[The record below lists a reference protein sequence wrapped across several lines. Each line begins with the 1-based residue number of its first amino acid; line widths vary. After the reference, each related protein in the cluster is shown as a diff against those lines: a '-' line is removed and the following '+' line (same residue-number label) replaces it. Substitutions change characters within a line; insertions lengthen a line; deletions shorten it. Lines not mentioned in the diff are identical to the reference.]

1 VLPLLAANFFDPL
14 VHALGGVLTGI
25 HAVIPSYGWALIVL
39 ALVVRVVMWPLSEM
53 QFRSMAEMQ
62 KVQPLVKQ
70 LQAKFKNDPQAQN
83 AAMMALYKEHKVNP
97 LAGCV
102 PMLIQFP
109 ILIGLYWAIQGQI
122 TEPHSVFPK
131 EHWLWIGSALSDKF
145 PQVFAGSLA
154 VPDVFLL
161 ILYVISMYFTVRYGS
176 PPSTDPQQAQTQKI
190 MAIVSPAMIA
200 FFGFKY
206 RWASAL
212 YIYWLATNVFTVA
225 QQYWM
230 FRRYGLIGPKAAA
243 AKNAIATGPLPPVVR
258 NAAKGADARRMLAAE
273 EEDAAERGGAVPK
286 NGKAATNGK
295 RAYRPKKRARR
306 Y

>member
-1 VLPLLAANFFDPL
+1 VFLAANIFFEPI
-14 VHALGGVLTGI
+14 VHALGLVLTYI
-25 HAVIPSYGWALIVL
+25 HMVIPSYGWALITLAFVVRL
-39 ALVVRVVMWPLSEM
+39 ALWPLSNM
-53 QFRSMAEMQ
+53 QFKSMAEMQ

-97 LAGCV
+97 MAGCI

-122 TEPHSVFPK
+122 GSFTH
-131 EHWLWIGSALSDKF
+131 EHWLWIGSAISQRF
-145 PQVFAGSLA
+145 PQVFAQSLA
-154 VPDVFLL
+154 VPDIFLL
-161 ILYVISMYFTVRYGS
+161 CLYVVSMYFTVRYGS
-176 PPSTDPQQAQTQKI
+176 PPSTDPQQAQTQKL
-190 MAIVSPAMIA
+190 MAFISPAMIA

-225 QQYWM
+225 QQYLM
-230 FRRYGLIGPKAAA
+230 FRKYGLIGGGRGAAA
-243 AKNAIATGPLPPVVR
+243 TALPAPAPAVAIPAPKP
-258 NAAKGADARRMLAAE
+258 GA
-273 EEDAAERGGAVPK
+273 PS
-286 NGKAATNGK
+286 TNGK

-306 Y
+306 

>member
-1 VLPLLAANFFDPL
+1 VLLAANALFDPI
-14 VHALGGVLTGI
+14 VHALGEVLTFI
-25 HAVIPSYGWALIVL
+25 HRVIPSYGWALIAL
-39 ALVVRVVMWPLSEM
+39 AFVVRVVLWPLTAI

-70 LQAKFKNDPQAQN
+70 LQAKYKGDPQTLNTQ
-83 AAMMALYKEHKVNP
+83 MMALYKEHKVNP

-122 TEPHSVFPK
+122 DQFKP
-131 EHWLWIGSALSDKF
+131 EHWLWIGSSISDRW
-145 PQVFAGSLA
+145 PDIFAKNLA
-154 VPDVFLL
+154 VPDIALL
-161 ILYVISMYFTVRYGS
+161 VLYVISMYFTVRYGS

-190 MAIVSPAMIA
+190 MAFLSPAMIA

-225 QQYWM
+225 QQFYM
-230 FRRYGLIGPKAAA
+230 FRRYGLIGPNKAAA
-243 AKNAIATGPLPPVVR
+243 LVLPPLPPDPPS
-258 NAAKGADARRMLAAE
+258 AAQKAIDTKKMA
-273 EEDAAERGGAVPK
+273 
-286 NGKAATNGK
+286 AATNGK

-306 Y
+306 

>member
-1 VLPLLAANFFDPL
+1 VFLATNPFFDPL
-14 VHALGGVLTGI
+14 VHALAQVLTMI
-25 HAVIPSYGWALIVL
+25 HAVIPSYGWALIAL
-39 ALVVRVVMWPLSEM
+39 ALLVRIVLWPLSDM

-62 KVQPLVKQ
+62 KVQPLIKQ
-70 LQAKFKNDPQAQN
+70 IQAKYKSDPQAQN
-83 AAMMALYKEHKVNP
+83 AAIMALYKEHKVNP

-122 TEPHSVFPK
+122 DSFK
-131 EHWLWIGSALSDKF
+131 GEHWLWIGSAIAEKF
-145 PQVFAGSLA
+145 PHVFASSLA
-154 VPDVFLL
+154 VPDIALL
-161 ILYVISMYFTVRYGS
+161 VLYVISMYFTVRYGS

-206 RWASAL
+206 QWASAL

-225 QQYWM
+225 QQYLM
-230 FRRYGLIGPKAAA
+230 FRRYGLIGPGRVAAQAEAAA
-243 AKNAIATGPLPPVVR
+243 AAAAIASAPR
-258 NAAKGADARRMLAAE
+258 DDKSSAKKAGNSA
-273 EEDAAERGGAVPK
+273 
-286 NGKAATNGK
+286 AATNGK

-306 Y
+306 

>member
-1 VLPLLAANFFDPL
+1 MFFDPI
-14 VHALGGVLTGI
+14 VHALGLVLTYI
-25 HAVIPSYGWALIVL
+25 HMVIPSYGWALIAL
-39 ALVVRVVMWPLSEM
+39 AFVVRLAMWPLSDM

-97 LAGCV
+97 MAGCI

-122 TEPHSVFPK
+122 GSFTH
-131 EHWLWIGSALSDKF
+131 EHWLWIGSSISQRF
-145 PQVFAGSLA
+145 PDVFAQSLA
-154 VPDVFLL
+154 VPDIFLL
-161 ILYVISMYFTVRYGS
+161 CLYVISMYFTVRYGS
-176 PPSTDPQQAQTQKI
+176 PPSTDPQQAQTQKL
-190 MAIVSPAMIA
+190 MAFISPAMIA

-212 YIYWLATNVFTVA
+212 YIYWLATNIFTVA
-225 QQYWM
+225 QQYLM
-230 FRRYGLIGPKAAA
+230 FRRYGLVGGKGGGAAA
-243 AKNAIATGPLPPVVR
+243 VAIAGPAPAVAE
-258 NAAKGADARRMLAAE
+258 AAPKS
-273 EEDAAERGGAVPK
+273 GGSPS
-286 NGKAATNGK
+286 TNGK

-306 Y
+306 

>member
-1 VLPLLAANFFDPL
+1 VLLADNAFFDPI
-14 VHALGGVLTGI
+14 VHALGGVLTLI
-25 HAVIPSYGWALIVL
+25 HGVIPSYGWALIAL
-39 ALVVRVVMWPLSEM
+39 AFVVRVVLWPLSEI

-70 LQAKFKNDPQAQN
+70 LQAKHKGDPPALN

-109 ILIGLYWAIQGQI
+109 ILIGLYWAIQGMI
-122 TEPHSVFPK
+122 GSFKT
-131 EHWLWIGSALSDKF
+131 EHWLWIGSPIAQNF
-145 PQVFAGSLA
+145 PHIGGQQIFAHNLA
-154 VPDVFLL
+154 EPDIFLL
-161 ILYVISMYFTVRYGS
+161 CLYVISMYFTVRYGS

-190 MAIVSPAMIA
+190 MAFLSPAMIA

-206 RWASAL
+206 QWASAL

-225 QQYWM
+225 QQFYM
-230 FRRYGLIGPKAAA
+230 FRRYGLIGPNKAA
-243 AKNAIATGPLPPVVR
+243 PLQLPPDPP
-258 NAAKGADARRMLAAE
+258 AATSS
-273 EEDAAERGGAVPK
+273 AAER
-286 NGKAATNGK
+286 KALRAADNAAASNGK

-306 Y
+306 

>member
-1 VLPLLAANFFDPL
+1 VLLAANPIFDPI
-14 VHALGGVLTGI
+14 VHALGGVLTFI
-25 HAVIPSYGWALIVL
+25 HGVIPSYGWALIAL
-39 ALVVRVVMWPLSEM
+39 AFVVRVVLWPLTAI

-70 LQAKFKNDPQAQN
+70 LQAKYKGDPQTLN
-83 AAMMALYKEHKVNP
+83 TAMMALYKEHKVNP

-122 TEPHSVFPK
+122 DQFKP
-131 EHWLWIGSALSDKF
+131 EHWLWIGSSISDRW
-145 PQVFAGSLA
+145 PDIFARNLA
-154 VPDVFLL
+154 VPDIALL
-161 ILYVISMYFTVRYGS
+161 VLYVISMYFTVRYGS

-190 MAIVSPAMIA
+190 MAFLSPAMIA

-225 QQYWM
+225 QQFYM
-230 FRRYGLIGPKAAA
+230 FRRYGLIGPNKAAA
-243 AKNAIATGPLPPVVR
+243 LVLPPLPDAPS
-258 NAAKGADARRMLAAE
+258 AAQKAIDTKKMA
-273 EEDAAERGGAVPK
+273 
-286 NGKAATNGK
+286 AATNGK
-295 RAYRPKKRARR
+295 RAYRPKRRARR
-306 Y
+306 

>member
-1 VLPLLAANFFDPL
+1 MLLANIPLFDQL
-14 VHALGGVLTGI
+14 VKGLTVVLTAL
-25 HAVIPSYGWALIVL
+25 HAVIPNYGWALIAL
-39 ALVVRVVMWPLSEM
+39 ALLVRLVMWPLSEI

-102 PMLIQFP
+102 PMLVQFP

-122 TEPHSVFPK
+122 QQPKSVFAQ
-131 EHWLWIGSALSDKF
+131 EHWLWIGSPLSTMAPF
-145 PQVFAGSLA
+145 SHVFAQSLA
-154 VPDVFLL
+154 VPDIFLL
-161 ILYVISMYFTVRYGS
+161 VLYVISMYFTVRYGS
-176 PPSTDPQQAQTQKI
+176 PPSADPQQAQTQKI
-190 MAIVSPAMIA
+190 MAFVSPAMIA
-200 FFGFKY
+200 YFGFQY

-225 QQYWM
+225 QQFWM

-243 AKNAIATGPLPPVVR
+243 NRAAT
-258 NAAKGADARRMLAAE
+258 AALLAAG
-273 EEDAAERGGAVPK
+273 AATVPVTAGGPAPQSNRAKQRSLK
-286 NGKAATNGK
+286 NGNGSPSANGK
-295 RAYRPKKRARR
+295 SGGGPKKRARR
-306 Y
+306 

>member
-1 VLPLLAANFFDPL
+1 MFLAANVFFDPI
-14 VHALGGVLTGI
+14 VHALGGVLTMI
-25 HAVIPSYGWALIVL
+25 HGVIPSYGWALIALAFVVRL
-39 ALVVRVVMWPLSEM
+39 ALWPLSEI

-70 LQAKFKNDPQAQN
+70 LQAKHKGDPQALN

-122 TEPHSVFPK
+122 SQFTH
-131 EHWLWIGSALSDKF
+131 EHWLWIGSAISQQF
-145 PQVFAGSLA
+145 PTVFASSLA
-154 VPDVFLL
+154 VPDIALL
-161 ILYVISMYFTVRYGS
+161 CLYVVSMYFTVRYGS

-190 MAIVSPAMIA
+190 MAFLSPAMIA

-225 QQYWM
+225 QQFYM
-230 FRRYGLIGPKAAA
+230 FRRYGLIGPKRAELMAAA
-243 AKNAIATGPLPPVVR
+243 AAVVPPAPAVSST
-258 NAAKGADARRMLAAE
+258 
-273 EEDAAERGGAVPK
+273 AAERKALRTADGA
-286 NGKAATNGK
+286 AAMNGK
-295 RAYRPKKRARR
+295 RAYRPKKRSRR
-306 Y
+306 

>member
-1 VLPLLAANFFDPL
+1 VLLADNAFFDPI
-14 VHALGGVLTGI
+14 VHALGGVLTLI
-25 HAVIPSYGWALIVL
+25 HSVIPSYGWALIAL
-39 ALVVRVVMWPLSEM
+39 ALVVRIVLWPLSEI

-70 LQAKFKNDPQAQN
+70 LQAKHKGDPQTLN
-83 AAMMALYKEHKVNP
+83 TAMMALYKEHKVNP

-122 TEPHSVFPK
+122 DHFTH
-131 EHWLWIGSALSDKF
+131 EHWLWIGSSISQRWPD
-145 PQVFAGSLA
+145 VFASSLA
-154 VPDVFLL
+154 VPDIALL

-190 MAIVSPAMIA
+190 MAIMSPAMIA

-225 QQYWM
+225 QQYYM
-230 FRRYGLIGPKAAA
+230 FRRYGLIGPNKAKALVL
-243 AKNAIATGPLPPVVR
+243 PELPPDPPQSQK
-258 NAAKGADARRMLAAE
+258 AIDTRREA
-273 EEDAAERGGAVPK
+273 
-286 NGKAATNGK
+286 AATNGK

-306 Y
+306 

>member
-1 VLPLLAANFFDPL
+1 VFLAANIFFDPL
-14 VHALGGVLTGI
+14 VHALGQVLTYI
-25 HAVIPSYGWALIVL
+25 HTIIPSYGWALIAL
-39 ALVVRVVMWPLSEM
+39 AFVVRLVLWPLSEI

-70 LQAKFKNDPQAQN
+70 LQAKHKGDPQAQN

-109 ILIGLYWAIQGQI
+109 ILIGLFWAIQAQI
-122 TEPHSVFPK
+122 ASFSH
-131 EHWLWIGSALSDKF
+131 EHWLWIGSS
-145 PQVFAGSLA
+145 FAQGLARQYPHANILGTSLA
-154 VPDVFLL
+154 TPDIALL

-206 RWASAL
+206 QWASAL

-230 FRRYGLIGPKAAA
+230 FRRYGLIGPNKMTVLTPPPEPAP
-243 AKNAIATGPLPPVVR
+243 AIASAGKPDAKLQSGT
-258 NAAKGADARRMLAAE
+258 AAS
-273 EEDAAERGGAVPK
+273 
-286 NGKAATNGK
+286 NGK
-295 RAYRPKKRARR
+295 RAYRPRKRSRR
-306 Y
+306 

>member
-1 VLPLLAANFFDPL
+1 VLFAANLFEPI
-14 VHALGGVLTGI
+14 VHALGGVLTFIHGI
-25 HAVIPSYGWALIVL
+25 IPSYGWALIAL
-39 ALVVRVVMWPLSEM
+39 AFVVRVVMWPLTAI

-70 LQAKFKNDPQAQN
+70 LQAKYKGDPQTLNTQ
-83 AAMMALYKEHKVNP
+83 MMALYKEHKVNP

-122 TEPHSVFPK
+122 GQFTH
-131 EHWLWIGSALSDKF
+131 EHWLWIGSSISARWPD
-145 PQVFAGSLA
+145 VFASSLA
-154 VPDVFLL
+154 VPDIALL
-161 ILYVISMYFTVRYGS
+161 VLYVISMYFTVRYGS

-190 MAIVSPAMIA
+190 MAFLSPAMIA

-225 QQYWM
+225 QQFYM
-230 FRRYGLIGPKAAA
+230 FNRYGLIGKKAGTAA
-243 AKNAIATGPLPPVVR
+243 VLPPLPPDPP
-258 NAAKGADARRMLAAE
+258 AATQKTADAKRIA
-273 EEDAAERGGAVPK
+273 
-286 NGKAATNGK
+286 AATNGK
-295 RAYRPKKRARR
+295 RAYRPKRRARR
-306 Y
+306 

>member
-1 VLPLLAANFFDPL
+1 MFLAANVFFDPI
-14 VHALGGVLTGI
+14 VHALGGVLTLI
-25 HAVIPSYGWALIVL
+25 HGVIPSYGWALIAL
-39 ALVVRVVMWPLSEM
+39 ALVVRIVLWPLSEI

-70 LQAKFKNDPQAQN
+70 LQAKYKGDPQSLN
-83 AAMMALYKEHKVNP
+83 TAMMALYKEHKVNP

-122 TEPHSVFPK
+122 GQFTH
-131 EHWLWIGSALSDKF
+131 EHWLWIGSSISQRWPD
-145 PQVFAGSLA
+145 VFASSLA
-154 VPDVFLL
+154 VPDIALL
-161 ILYVISMYFTVRYGS
+161 CLYVISMYFTVRYGS

-190 MAIVSPAMIA
+190 MAIMSPAMIA

-225 QQYWM
+225 QQYYM
-230 FRRYGLIGPKAAA
+230 FRRYGLIGPNKAAPLVLP
-243 AKNAIATGPLPPVVR
+243 PLPP
-258 NAAKGADARRMLAAE
+258 DP
-273 EEDAAERGGAVPK
+273 PK
-286 NGKAATNGK
+286 NQKAIDAQRTAAATNGK

-306 Y
+306 

>member
-1 VLPLLAANFFDPL
+1 MFLAANVFFDPI
-14 VHALGGVLTGI
+14 VHALGGVLTLI
-25 HAVIPSYGWALIVL
+25 HSVIPSYGWALIAL
-39 ALVVRVVMWPLSEM
+39 ALVVRIVLWPLSEI

-70 LQAKFKNDPQAQN
+70 LQAKYKGDPQALN
-83 AAMMALYKEHKVNP
+83 TAMMALYKEHKVNP

-122 TEPHSVFPK
+122 DHFTH
-131 EHWLWIGSALSDKF
+131 EHWLWIGSSISEKW
-145 PQVFAGSLA
+145 PTVFAQSLA
-154 VPDVFLL
+154 VPDIFLL
-161 ILYVISMYFTVRYGS
+161 GLYVISMYFTVRYGS

-190 MAIVSPAMIA
+190 MAIMSPAMIA

-225 QQYWM
+225 QQYYM
-230 FRRYGLIGPKAAA
+230 FRRYGLIGPNKAAA
-243 AKNAIATGPLPPVVR
+243 LVLPPLPPDPP
-258 NAAKGADARRMLAAE
+258 KSQKSIDAQRTA
-273 EEDAAERGGAVPK
+273 
-286 NGKAATNGK
+286 AATNGK

-306 Y
+306 

>member
-1 VLPLLAANFFDPL
+1 MLLAANAFFDPI
-14 VHALGGVLTGI
+14 VHALGGVLTLI
-25 HAVIPSYGWALIVL
+25 HGVIPSYGWALIAL
-39 ALVVRVVMWPLSEM
+39 AFVVRVVMWPLTAI

-70 LQAKFKNDPQAQN
+70 LQAKYKGDPQTLNTQ
-83 AAMMALYKEHKVNP
+83 MMALYKEHKVNP

-122 TEPHSVFPK
+122 SQFTH
-131 EHWLWIGSALSDKF
+131 EHWLWIGSSVSQRWPD
-145 PQVFAGSLA
+145 VFASSLA
-154 VPDVFLL
+154 VPDIALL
-161 ILYVISMYFTVRYGS
+161 VLYVISMYFTVRYGS

-190 MAIVSPAMIA
+190 MAFLSPAMIA

-225 QQYWM
+225 QQFYM
-230 FRRYGLIGPKAAA
+230 FNRYGLIGKKAGTTAVLP
-243 AKNAIATGPLPPVVR
+243 PLPPDPPATQKTVD
-258 NAAKGADARRMLAAE
+258 AKRIA
-273 EEDAAERGGAVPK
+273 
-286 NGKAATNGK
+286 AATNGK
-295 RAYRPKKRARR
+295 RAYRPKRRARR
-306 Y
+306 